1 MITKAQV
8 KHIQSLDDKKN
19 RNAFKEFI
27 VEGDK
32 MVRELLNSKLKIHH
46 VYAVEAWVLEN
57 KLHLAHID
65 FTIVESFELQKLSLQ
80 QHPNQV
86 LALAAL
92 PEFGEMKED
101 GVHIVLA
108 GIQDPGN
115 LGSIIRIADWF
126 GLSGVYCSL
135 DSVDYLNPKVVQSS
149 MGSVFRVPVMYI
161 SIEELFL
168 KTELPIYGTALGG
181 VPLTNVQK
189 LTNGYIVIG
198 NESKGI
204 PQGILDGCT
213 QRIEIPGKGD
223 AESLNAAV
231 AAGIVCF
238 ALLS

>member
-1 MITKAQV
+1 
-8 KHIQSLDDKKN
+8 
-19 RNAFKEFI
+19 
-27 VEGDK
+27 
-32 MVRELLNSKLKIHH
+32 
-46 VYAVEAWVLEN
+46 
-57 KLHLAHID
+57 
-65 FTIVESFELQKLSLQ
+65 
-80 QHPNQV
+80 
-86 LALAAL
+86 
-92 PEFGEMKED
+92 
-101 GVHIVLA
+101 
-108 GIQDPGN
+108 
-115 LGSIIRIADWF
+115 
-126 GLSGVYCSL
+126 
-135 DSVDYLNPKVVQSS
+135 